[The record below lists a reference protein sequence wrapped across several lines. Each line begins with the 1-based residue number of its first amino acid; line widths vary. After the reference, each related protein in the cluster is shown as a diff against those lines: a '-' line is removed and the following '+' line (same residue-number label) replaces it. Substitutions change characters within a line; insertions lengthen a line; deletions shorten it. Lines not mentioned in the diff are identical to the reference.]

1 MKQIFSAMIVV
12 AAVAFTACNNNT
24 DANEHEGHDMDTPA
38 KDTTQH
44 TAASDD
50 KELKTITAVF
60 TNIDAKAAASIKEIV
75 DHYLH
80 IKNALANDDAGDA
93 ADGAEAMEK
102 ALAKMDKS
110 LFTVEEKIAYDATE
124 EALKEHAEHI
134 GKNGDNIK
142 HQRSHFAMMSEEVY
156 TLVKN
161 FSAGRALYH
170 DHCPMARDNKGAMWV
185 SELKEIKNPYFGAQ
199 MLKCG
204 TVEEV
209 IQ

>member
-12 AAVAFTACNNNT
+12 ATVAFTACNNNT
-24 DANEHEGHDMDTPA
+24 AANEHEGHDMPPA

-44 TAASDD
+44 DAASDD

-60 TNIDAKAAASIKEIV
+60 INVDTKAAATIKEIV

-80 IKNALANDDAGDA
+80 IKNALTNDDAGDA
-93 ADGAEAMEK
+93 ADGAQAMEK

-110 LFTVEEKIAYDATE
+110 LFTAEQKTAYDATE

-161 FSAGRALYH
+161 FGAGRLLYH
-170 DHCPMARDNKGAMWV
+170 DHCPMARDNKGA
-185 SELKEIKNPYFGAQ
+185 L
-199 MLKCG
+199 
-204 TVEEV
+204 
-209 IQ
+209 

>member
-1 MKQIFSAMIVV
+1 MKQIFSVMIIV
-12 AAVAFTACNNNT
+12 AAVAFTACNNNNA
-24 DANEHEGHDMDTPA
+24 ANEHEGHDMPPA
-38 KDTTQH
+38 TDTTQH
-44 TAASDD
+44 AAASDD

-60 TNIDAKAAASIKEIV
+60 TNVDTKAAATIKEIV

-80 IKNALANDDAGDA
+80 IKNALTNDNAGDA
-93 ADGAEAMEK
+93 ADGAQAMEK

-110 LFTVEEKIAYDATE
+110 LFTAEQKTAYDATE

-161 FSAGRALYH
+161 FGAGRALYH
-170 DHCPMARDNKGAMWV
+170 DHCPMARDNKGALWV
-185 SELKEIKNPYFGAQ
+185 SEIKEVKNPYFGAQ
-199 MLKCG
+199 MLACG

>member
-24 DANEHEGHDMDTPA
+24 AANEHEGHDMPPA
-38 KDTTQH
+38 KDTAQH
-44 TAASDD
+44 AAASDD

-60 TNIDAKAAASIKEIV
+60 TNIDAKAAVTIKQIV

-80 IKNALANDDAGDA
+80 IKNALTNDDAVDA
-93 ADGAEAMEK
+93 ADGAQAMEK

-110 LFTVEEKIAYDATE
+110 LFTAEQKTAYDATE

-142 HQRSHFAMMSEEVY
+142 HQRSHFTMMSEEVY

-161 FSAGRALYH
+161 FGAGRALYH
-170 DHCPMARDNKGAMWV
+170 DHCPMARDNKGALWI
-185 SELKEIKNPYFGAQ
+185 SETKEIKNPYFGAQ
-199 MLKCG
+199 MLTCG